1 MMALQSRY
9 IYVERV
15 GEVVISKYNLACAK
29 TGMLAESVVVANL
42 VKLFLQL
49 NK

>member
-9 IYVERV
+9 FCVEGV
-15 GEVVISKYNLACAK
+15 GEVVVSKYNLACDN